1 VKKIALLFC
10 ILVLL
15 FSCKSETKSEN
26 NKDLVEETVK
36 EQIAYASFGK
46 KITDENVLDKPEII
60 ETYKNLKVGDTA
72 IVKFTTS
79 VKEVCQTKG
88 CWMRLDLGEDEA
100 MVRFKDYGFFMP
112 KNIADKEVIVNGKA
126 YVSEM
131 SVEEQRHYAED
142 AGKSEEEIAA
152 ITEVET
158 TLSFEADG
166 VLVKK

>member
-1 VKKIALLFC
+1 MKKLIILLSIPFV
-10 ILVLL
+10 LVA
-15 FSCKSETKSEN
+15 CKSE
-26 NKDLVEETVK
+26 NKTEKQADVVEEVVK
-36 EQIAYASFGK
+36 QEIAYASFGE
-46 KITDENVLDKPEII
+46 KITDENVLSKSEII
-60 ETYKNLKVGDTA
+60 ETYKNLKTGDTA
-72 IVKFTTS
+72 VVKFSTT
-79 VKEVCQTKG
+79 VNEVCQTKG
-88 CWMRLDLGEDEA
+88 CWMRLDLGDDEA

-112 KNIADKEVIVNGKA
+112 KNIADMEVIVNGKA